1 MVVGKKEAFM
11 RTLFRR
17 QAASLLTE
25 HYPALLASPNS
36 LTVMLIAWEMIDL
49 VPKGYPILVL
59 KASC

>member
-1 MVVGKKEAFM
+1 M

-49 VPKGYPILVL
+49 LPKGYPILVL
-59 KASC
+59 KASR